1 MRCRC
6 LATCSEPGSQGCND
20 VLAATQQQ
28 CECNYRLGSEIT
40 QHGDQL
46 VLQALAVLKQCNPFL
61 RVSMNLPCELAAA
74 SGRLET
80 WSLPAKTATQQFD
93 VPIPSRQNANLQ
105 TDPYSRR
112 CLHLLCSLP
121 PRDIGSMSFG
131 QLNFSNDRFAAAVA
145 TRAPT
150 RLKSRARASR
160 RHQHAEATSSD
171 SCCQDSGH

>member
-1 MRCRC
+1 MCQPHSSSINVKPVTN
-6 LATCSEPGSQGCND
+6 LCSE
-20 VLAATQQQ
+20 T
-28 CECNYRLGSEIT
+28 T

-46 VLQALAVLKQCNPFL
+46 VAQRPTLRKQCNPSL
-61 RVSMNLPCELAAA
+61 WLSILHVSMALPSDVAET
-74 SGRLET
+74 SGRLENT
-80 WSLPAKTATQQFD
+80 SGPAKTATQQFD

-105 TDPYSRR
+105 TDPYLWR